1 MITAVN
7 VAGASRRFT
16 IPLTSALPA
25 HPATVTILLTTD
37 GSPTAELTPGTLTL
51 ALPARSG
58 AVFDASPDS
67 RNRA

>member
-16 IPLTSALPA
+16 IPLISALPA

-37 GSPTAELTPGTLTL
+37 GSPTAELAPDTMTLT
-51 ALPARSG
+51 LPARSG

-67 RNRA
+67 RNGA